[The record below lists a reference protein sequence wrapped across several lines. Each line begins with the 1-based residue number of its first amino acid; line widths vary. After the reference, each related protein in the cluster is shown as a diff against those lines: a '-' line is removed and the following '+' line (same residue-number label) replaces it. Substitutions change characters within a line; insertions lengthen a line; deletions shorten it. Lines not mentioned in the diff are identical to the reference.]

1 MKQTMADGYNTL
13 YKKGEYADTG
23 IVFADSVTDFAQ
35 ACKPG
40 RVLHILC
47 LRGGMSFMLN
57 GVGYNVAARDY
68 VILPDG
74 ALVSSFAESPD
85 AESIVMSLSER
96 FVASLALR
104 SNYGII
110 GHLSL
115 LQNPVMRLSEDD
127 FATCREAM
135 QTLRRRMDGSV
146 GHQFRDEM
154 LGHLLMA
161 HVLDLYDIHARGR
174 RWNDVTES
182 TQRLLRRFV
191 EMLYSGEYMVHR
203 DMEYYASRLCITPNY
218 LSDVCRK
225 ASGRSATYWIDRFT
239 LGEVARLLMQKDLP
253 LSDIAERMNFSS
265 LSYFSRYVQRHTGLS
280 PSDYRRSHAR
290 TGGATSPEECENRK
304 K

>member
-47 LRGGMSFMLN
+47 LRGGMSFMLH
-57 GVGYNVAARDY
+57 GVSYSVVARDY

-74 ALVSSFAESPD
+74 ALVSSFTESPD

-135 QTLRRRMDGSV
+135 QTLRRRLDGSAA
-146 GHQFRDEM
+146 HQFRDEM

-174 RWNDVTES
+174 RWNDVPES

-225 ASGRSATYWIDRFT
+225 ASGRSA
-239 LGEVARLLMQKDLP
+239 EVARLLMQKDLP

-290 TGGATSPEECENRK
+290 TGGATPPEECENRK

>member
-1 MKQTMADGYNTL
+1 MDETL
-13 YKKGEYADTG
+13 YKNVEDADRG
-23 IVFADSVTDFAQ
+23 IMFADRAAGFAP
-35 ACKPG
+35 AYAPG

-47 LRGGMSFMLN
+47 VSGGMSFTLN
-57 GVGYNVAARDY
+57 DVRYNVGPHDY
-68 VILPDG
+68 VILPDA
-74 ALVSSFAESPD
+74 ALASDFTESAD
-85 AESIVMSLSER
+85 AAATVMSLSEE
-96 FVASLALR
+96 FVTSLALR

-154 LGHLLMA
+154 LSHLLMA

-174 RWNDVTES
+174 RWNDVPES

-191 EMLYSGEYMVHR
+191 EMLYSGEYIVHR

-239 LGEVARLLMQKDLP
+239 LGEVTRLLMQKDLS
-253 LSDIAERMNFSS
+253 LSDITERMNFSS

-280 PSDYRRSHAR
+280 PSDYRRSHAL
-290 TGGATSPEECENRK
+290 TGGATPPEECENRK